1 MLSIITVLVLTVS
14 DGGVAPLSLDGT
26 LIRSGPITLAEL
38 EALGPITAD
47 WTDKKGSHRVKG
59 VRLDKL
65 LLARGF
71 SEGVTGPKADPKQK
85 HAGLRSAIVAT
96 ARDGF
101 KAVFA
106 VGELLETLGAT
117 QALIVW
123 EVDGKPLPDTA
134 GPFRMVVTTDKLPS
148 RSLHQ
153 VERFELVDLNR

>member
-1 MLSIITVLVLTVS
+1 MLSLVASLLVTAS
-14 DGGVAPLSLDGT
+14 DGGVTLSLEGV
-26 LIRSGPITLAEL
+26 LIRPGAITLAEL
-38 EALGPITAD
+38 EALSPVTTD
-47 WTDKKGSHRVKG
+47 WTDKKGPHRVKG

-65 LLARGF
+65 LLSRGF

-106 VGELLETLGAT
+106 IGELLETLGAT

-123 EVDGKPLPDTA
+123 EVDGKPLPEAT
-134 GPFRMVVTTDKLPS
+134 GPFRIVVTTDKQPS

-153 VERFELVDLNR
+153 VERFEVVDLNR

>member
-1 MLSIITVLVLTVS
+1 MIALVVSSLLTAS
-14 DGGVAPLSLDGT
+14 DGGVALSLDGA
-26 LIRSGPITLAEL
+26 LVRSGAITLSEL
-38 EALGPITAD
+38 EALGPVTAD
-47 WTDKKGSHRVKG
+47 WTDKKGPHRVKG

-71 SEGVTGPKADPKQK
+71 AEGVTGPKADPKQK
-85 HAGLRSAIVAT
+85 HAGLRSAVVAT

-101 KAVFA
+101 KAVFS

-123 EVDGKPLPDTA
+123 EVDGKPLPEAA
-134 GPFRMVVTTDKLPS
+134 GPFRIVVTTDKLPS

-153 VERFELVDLNR
+153 VERFEVVDLNR

>member
-1 MLSIITVLVLTVS
+1 MLSIVASLVLAAS
-14 DGGVAPLSLDGT
+14 DGGVALTLEGA
-26 LIRSGPITLAEL
+26 LIRPGAIKLAEL
-38 EALGPITAD
+38 EALGPITTD
-47 WTDKKGSHRVKG
+47 WSDKKGPHRVKG
-59 VRLDKL
+59 VRVDKL

-85 HAGLRSAIVAT
+85 HAGLRSALVAT

-123 EVDGKPLPDTA
+123 EVDGKPLAEST
-134 GPFRMVVTTDKLPS
+134 GPFRIVVTTDKQPS

-153 VERFELVDLNR
+153 VERFELVDFNR

>member
-1 MLSIITVLVLTVS
+1 MLSLVASFCLAAA
-14 DGGVAPLSLDGT
+14 DGGETTLSLEGA
-26 LIRSGPITLAEL
+26 LIRPGAISLAEL
-38 EALGPITAD
+38 EGLGPITTD
-47 WTDKKGSHRVKG
+47 WSDKKGPHRVKG
-59 VRLDKL
+59 VRLDRL
-65 LLARGF
+65 LLSRGY

-85 HAGLRSAIVAT
+85 HAGLRSALVAT

-123 EVDGKPLPDTA
+123 EIDGKPLPEST
-134 GPFRMVVTTDKLPS
+134 GPFRIVVTTDKQPS

>member
-1 MLSIITVLVLTVS
+1 MLFIVASLFLTAS
-14 DGGVAPLSLDGT
+14 DGGVATLSLEGA
-26 LIRSGPITLAEL
+26 LIRSGAITLAEL

-47 WTDKKGSHRVKG
+47 WTDKKGAHRVKG

-85 HAGLRSAIVAT
+85 HSGLRSAIVAT

-106 VGELLETLGAT
+106 ISELLETLGAT

-123 EVDGKPLPDTA
+123 EVDGKPLPETT
-134 GPFRMVVTTDKLPS
+134 GPFRIVVTTDKQPS